1 MKRIVVIGSLNMD
14 LIAKVDHIVRPGE
27 TILASDLER
36 VPGGKGANQAYGIG
50 KLGGSVSM
58 LGMVGRDDDGI
69 ALLNNLSS
77 IGVNTEEIRICDDAP
92 TGTALILVDPEGRN
106 SIIVIPGANMMVD
119 TAYIDEH
126 RAVLEEADIVILQ
139 LEIPLETV
147 MYTAH
152 LAKSMGKYVI
162 LDPAPAILDLPKE
175 IYPDVDLI
183 KPNETELSI
192 LTGTSTED
200 TDYLEKIGILR
211 RQGASDIIVSLGAD
225 GVILSR
231 RGRSDKQ
238 ICGRSVRAVDT
249 TAAGDSFLAGLA
261 VKLAEGQDLEDAIDY
276 AQRVASIAVTRKGAQ
291 PSIPTAEEVAGTF

>member
-14 LIAKVDHIVRPGE
+14 LVAKVDHIAQPGE
-27 TILASDLER
+27 TILASDFEK

-69 ALLNNLSS
+69 ALLNNLSGV
-77 IGVNTEEIRICDDAP
+77 GVNTADIRICDNAP
-92 TGTALILVDPEGRN
+92 TGTALIAVDSEGRN
-106 SIIVIPGANMMVD
+106 SITVIPGTNKMVD
-119 TAYIDEH
+119 AAYIDKH

-147 MYTAH
+147 MYAAH

-162 LDPAPAILDLPKE
+162 LDPAPAIPDLPKE
-175 IYPDVDLI
+175 IYRNVDLI
-183 KPNETELSI
+183 KPNETELGI
-192 LTGTSTED
+192 LTGTSLED
-200 TDYLEKIGILR
+200 TDYLKKIGILH
-211 RQGASDIIVSLGAD
+211 RQGASDVVVSLGAD

-231 RGRSDKQ
+231 REGDDKQ

-249 TAAGDSFLAGLA
+249 TAAGDSFLSGLA
-261 VKLAEGQDLEDAIDY
+261 VKLAEGQDMEDAIDY

-291 PSIPTAEEVAGTF
+291 PSIPTAEEVDRTF